1 MATTTTNPNHNRY
14 TASDAFAGELQAEA
28 VRHLQALLKL
38 DTTSPPG
45 HERLAADY
53 IAAQLDAEGIPC
65 EIVESA
71 PTRANIVARLKAEA
85 PSAPPLLLMGHTD
98 VVSVERDKWERDPF
112 GGELDADGFVW
123 GRGALDM
130 KSMVAGELTIFLEL
144 KRQGIP
150 LDRDVIF
157 AAFADEEVSGEL
169 GAGWVYQHR
178 NDLIGDAEYALNEG
192 GGYPVT
198 VGGVTFLGLGSGEKG
213 QSIVRITFRG
223 KPGHASTPLPDTAVA
238 KLGRAL
244 VLLDAWE
251 PEFTLTTPV
260 RRTLE
265 GLAAIQTGA
274 VKARLEA
281 LLANDAPAWDDLAA
295 VLASE
300 REQRSFWAVTHHT
313 AVPTLIGA
321 GERINVIPSEV
332 TVEVDCRILP
342 GITPEGWRDL
352 VQEVV
357 GDLGEV
363 ELLTRNEGIAFD
375 PASPFAD
382 AIQATVEG
390 LLPGTA
396 VIPTL
401 IGGRTDAAHLKSIKT
416 YGFWPVL
423 PGERVQDYMGLAHGH
438 NERVHV
444 DDVGFGTRFG
454 WNLVTSFVA
463 KEAG

>member
-1 MATTTTNPNHNRY
+1 MATTNHH
-14 TASDAFAGELQAEA
+14 TASDAFAGQLQAEA

-53 IAAQLDAEGIPC
+53 IATQLDAEGIPY

-71 PTRANIVARLKAEA
+71 PTRANLVARLKADA

-251 PEFTLTTPV
+251 PEFTITTPV

-265 GLAAIQTGA
+265 GLAAIQTGE
-274 VKARLEA
+274 VKAHLEA
-281 LLANDAPAWDDLAA
+281 LLAKDAPAWDDLAA
-295 VLASE
+295 VLTSE

-332 TVEVDCRILP
+332 TVDVDCRILP

-363 ELLTRNEGIAFD
+363 ELLTRNEGVAFD

-382 AIQATVEG
+382 AIQATVDG

-396 VIPTL
+396 VIPAL

-416 YGFWPVL
+416 YGFWPVQ
-423 PGERVQDYMGLAHGH
+423 PGERVKDYMGLAHGH

-454 WNLVTSFVA
+454 WNLVTSFAA
-463 KEAG
+463 KG